1 MRDSLKLPDAPLV
14 PRTGLSTDR
23 LMGIINGQVVSRL
36 IVLVGAVLFLLPL
49 FWMIVTSLKPVT
61 EVAVFPPT
69 VLPQV
74 WKWSN
79 YAEAFRAIPFARYFV
94 NSSIIA
100 VGSTLGAVVSNF
112 LIAYGFSRIQWR
124 GRDTVFMI
132 VLATIFI
139 PFPVTMIPLV
149 VVFSKLHWIN
159 TYLPLI
165 VPSFFGN
172 AFFIFLLRQFLMQL
186 PMELSEAARIDGASE
201 LQVMRQIILP
211 LAKPALTVVAI
222 FSFINAWNDFLGP
235 LLYLQDERLYTLAIG
250 LQAFRS
256 THDVQITLLMAASTL
271 AVLPIIVLFLIF
283 QRSFIDGITTGTL
296 K

>member
-14 PRTGLSTDR
+14 PRAGLTTDR
-23 LMGIINGQVVSRL
+23 LMGIVNGQIVSRL
-36 IVLVGAVLFLLPL
+36 IVLIGAVLFLLPL

-61 EVAVFPPT
+61 EISVFPPT
-69 VLPQV
+69 VLPQA

-79 YAEAFRAIPFARYFV
+79 YTEAFRAIPFARYFA

-100 VGSTLGAVVSNF
+100 VCSTIGAVLSNF

-124 GRDTVFMI
+124 GRDTVFMV

>member
-1 MRDSLKLPDAPLV
+1 M
-14 PRTGLSTDR
+14 
-23 LMGIINGQVVSRL
+23 
-36 IVLVGAVLFLLPL
+36 LVGAVLFLLPL

-100 VGSTLGAVVSNF
+100 VGSTVGAVVSNF